1 MRPAAWMTLP
11 PWVNSMTFV
20 NVIAVEPKSSPAA
33 APMLCSSPQLAQRSD
48 ESRSWHFQQI
58 TASCPAAQTEK
69 DSPQLQEPEAMGFL
83 NSKPVFIRPFL

>member
-1 MRPAAWMTLP
+1 MASASTWYRRSKPKAP
-11 PWVNSMTFV
+11 NSSGWAGGGTR
-20 NVIAVEPKSSPAA
+20 A
-33 APMLCSSPQLAQRSD
+33 PQLAQRSD